1 MSKQVKK
8 DAISYTLEFFVIVL
22 GISISYWINEWNS
35 LRNSKKLERA
45 HLININNEFK
55 DNKIQFVN
63 RFLLLKTC

>member
-8 DAISYTLEFFVIVL
+8 DAITYTLEFFVIVL
-22 GISISYWINEWNS
+22 GISISCWINEWNS

-45 HLININNEFK
+45 HLIIINNEFK